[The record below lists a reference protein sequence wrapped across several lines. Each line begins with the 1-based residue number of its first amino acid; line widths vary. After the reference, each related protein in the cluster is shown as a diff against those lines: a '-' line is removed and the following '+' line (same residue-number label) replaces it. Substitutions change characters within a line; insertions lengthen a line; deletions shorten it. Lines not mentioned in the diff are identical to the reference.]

1 MKWQYGVGLERRW
14 LHFQNATA
22 NCFDFQRIFQVLDTY
37 QSWHQLSSGATE
49 ILPIIERWSPHILS
63 YLNFLPMKNT
73 PACACNATRHN
84 WLTASLTLVQERW
97 QRCTTMDNCS
107 LLNAPLLIFQGY
119 CTLLPCHSALPWI
132 WFYLLAL
139 GWSCWLVLLCICPN
153 TEHFRDFSFSEGG
166 GGGDYLY

>member
-1 MKWQYGVGLERRW
+1 MLAWKDGGSTSKMLLLTASSFSESSRSWIRRPGSS
-14 LHFQNATA
+14 
-22 NCFDFQRIFQVLDTY
+22 

-73 PACACNATRHN
+73 SACACNATRHN

-97 QRCTTMDNCS
+97 QSCTTMDNCS